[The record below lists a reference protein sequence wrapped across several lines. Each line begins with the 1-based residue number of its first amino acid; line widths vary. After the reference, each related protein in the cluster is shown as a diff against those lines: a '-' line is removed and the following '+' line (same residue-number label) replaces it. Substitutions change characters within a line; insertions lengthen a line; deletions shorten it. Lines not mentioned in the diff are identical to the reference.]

1 MRSRMASVRLS
12 SVTIVWLLT
21 ISHITTAYG
30 EKPRERTYIMQHSF
44 GGGESGQQSTEWE
57 ECGVLKTRVAEK
69 VAHRGG
75 PTISFK
81 GIKVAHNSMSPKARE
96 EMTMAANSGGYYRL
110 RIASNPTTGSTSA
123 SSETDF
129 VVTSVKASCLAAS
142 NFRDHFNLHFDDSGT
157 TLVSA
162 DHVATGVDCPAVEE
176 NPGKYKIG
184 GLSEAEASLGPTT
197 TSIKFSKLAPSLSVI
212 TKRRRSSDKSD
223 DDGSVDLDLSYEDDE
238 DDAEGG
244 GPPKKDERTWIQKNW
259 MLCLAGG
266 MMIMNLMGSIL
277 EPPRQQQQRRGASG
291 QQAAGPQR

>member
-1 MRSRMASVRLS
+1 MALLLVAVCLS
-12 SVTIVWLLT
+12 YVDSSCFVFLCPLCWLLFLVLVC
-21 ISHITTAYG
+21 SVVAG
-30 EKPRERTYIMQHSF
+30 ERTYIMQHSF

-142 NFRDHFNLHFDDSGT
+142 NFR
-157 TLVSA
+157 
-162 DHVATGVDCPAVEE
+162 
-176 NPGKYKIG
+176 
-184 GLSEAEASLGPTT
+184 
-197 TSIKFSKLAPSLSVI
+197 
-212 TKRRRSSDKSD
+212 
-223 DDGSVDLDLSYEDDE
+223 
-238 DDAEGG
+238 
-244 GPPKKDERTWIQKNW
+244 
-259 MLCLAGG
+259 
-266 MMIMNLMGSIL
+266 
-277 EPPRQQQQRRGASG
+277 
-291 QQAAGPQR
+291 